1 MVVEPIHYT
10 ASANNIADLATRGN
24 VVREQLDEESTWQR
38 GPDYLKYTRDASWP
52 INRDMLSGQD
62 CIPDNEKLVR
72 VFSLNTRSV
81 DISPNVFSSVKWIA
95 GRHRNLLKVLRIVAR
110 LINSSKSCKR
120 TDILVEPRSES
131 ITQARHLL
139 EIVYGQDTASEVL
152 SGKLIG
158 LAPKL
163 SKGRFVTRGRFGS
176 GLANILGLVELPML
190 LPDSQLSYLIM
201 VQAHLETHSAAKST
215 LARSRTQAW
224 IVRGFNLAVKVCQE
238 CFLCKLDR
246 KIKLDQKM
254 GYLPRERYEVGFPP
268 FTNVSLDLA
277 APLLVLD
284 MVKKRSMMKVW
295 PLIICCL
302 NTGGIH
308 VELLHTYGAEAF
320 LIRWRVFTSI
330 RGHPKLVVSDMGSQ
344 LQAAS
349 KTVDWSRNEDPKNW
363 QWKNIESAT
372 SNLGT
377 RWKFVPPGCQW
388 QNGLAES
395 RIKIYKQTFRRCVV
409 GTINGNKSYLSYGEM
424 QSLLSDM
431 MDRINNR
438 PIGLKSLTRHD
449 LVPLTP
455 NCLLLGRTSSVV
467 STPTDIDYS
476 KEEYPKR
483 LKYCEELLRFWRREF
498 DAQVFY
504 NLLPYQRFKDTKRH
518 RNLQVGDVCL
528 LAYSGKIGESVR
540 YCRVDDV
547 HPDEDGVVRNVT
559 VSLRS
564 RDAREKLMIYRSRKP
579 LKMIVGVKRLVLI
592 CPNEE
597 IDSIETNGGN
607 DFTETPGDD
616 ERRPGSGSL
625 NDCAALDV
633 DKLVC
638 SEIDCEDSTLRRPG
652 SRRSNDG
659 VARSLSRSRS
669 DNTSSET
676 TLRTPGSPRKKVEVR
691 VYLDT
696 ECIVDLHQTLKI

>member
-1 MVVEPIHYT
+1 M
-10 ASANNIADLATRGN
+10 
-24 VVREQLDEESTWQR
+24 
-38 GPDYLKYTRDASWP
+38 
-52 INRDMLSGQD
+52 
-62 CIPDNEKLVR
+62 
-72 VFSLNTRSV
+72 
-81 DISPNVFSSVKWIA
+81 
-95 GRHRNLLKVLRIVAR
+95 RIVAR
-110 LINSSKSCKR
+110 LITSSKSCKR
-120 TDILVEPRSES
+120 TDILLEPSSES

-152 SGKLIG
+152 SGKLVG

-176 GLANILGLVELPML
+176 GLANVLGLVELPIL
-190 LPDSQLSYLIM
+190 LPDSQLAYLIM

-238 CFLCKLDR
+238 CNLCKLDR
-246 KIKLDQKM
+246 KVKLDQKM

-284 MVKKRSMMKVW
+284 MVKKRSTMKAW

-302 NTGGIH
+302 NTGAVH

-320 LIRWRVFTSI
+320 LLRWRVFTSI

-372 SNLGT
+372 SSLGT

-424 QSLLSDM
+424 QSLLADM

-438 PIGLKSLTRHD
+438 PIGLKSLTKHD

-455 NCLLLGRTSSVV
+455 NCLLLGRTSTVV
-467 STPTDIDYS
+467 STPADIDYS
-476 KEEYPKR
+476 KEDYPKR
-483 LKYCEELLRFWRREF
+483 LKYCEELLQFWRREF

-528 LAYSGKIGESVR
+528 LAYSGKIGEHVR
-540 YCRVDDV
+540 YCRVDEV

-579 LKMIVGVKRLVLI
+579 LKMLVGVKRLVLI

-597 IDSIETNGGN
+597 IDSCERDDSN
-607 DFTETPGDD
+607 ETPGDD
-616 ERRPGSGSL
+616 ERRPGCRRL
-625 NDCAALDV
+625 NDGEALYV

-638 SEIDCEDSTLRRPG
+638 SEMDSEDSTLRRPG

-669 DNTSSET
+669 DNTSSDT
-676 TLRTPGSPRKKVEVR
+676 PLRTPGCTRKKVEVS
-691 VYLDT
+691 VNQDA
-696 ECIVDLHQTLKI
+696 ECILDLH